1 MSELTRERMILQNLG
16 LVNRIVARLALEL
29 PRCVDREDLVSTGVL
44 GLIKAVDRFDPSRGV
59 KFETYASCLIRGE
72 IMESLRERDPA
83 SRTLR
88 KKIREMAR
96 TINRLSVAL
105 GRAPRGEEVAQALG
119 MSLPEYQALV
129 RAAEGTAVTSLE
141 EALAADPQVEARAL
155 VGEEVGAQSADPA
168 TALEQRELLN
178 LVAQGVERLP
188 EREQVI
194 LGLYYGEEMTLREIG
209 EIFGITESRV
219 CQLHA
224 QALRHLRAT
233 LDQDLRLAA

>member
-1 MSELTRERMILQNLG
+1 MSELTREHMILHNLA
-16 LVNRIVARLALEL
+16 LVNRIVARLAPEL

-96 TINRLSVAL
+96 TVNRLSGAL
-105 GRAPRGEEVAQALG
+105 GRAPRPEEAAQAMA

-141 EALAADPQVEARAL
+141 EALAAEPQVEARAL
-155 VGEEVGAQSADPA
+155 VGEETSAQSADPA
-168 TALEQRELLN
+168 AAVEHRQFLS

-219 CQLHA
+219 CQLHT
-224 QALRHLRAT
+224 QALRRLRAT